1 MIYTVTQ
8 IKVKDLAKS
17 TVSLFLSQ
25 VTFTGPLE
33 EGWDAVKVRQQ
44 PCGPDGL

>member
-8 IKVKDLAKS
+8 INITDLTKS
-17 TVSLFLSQ
+17 TVSLFLFQ

-33 EGWDAVKVRQQ
+33 GQDAVKVQ
-44 PCGPDGL
+44 DAAAAAL